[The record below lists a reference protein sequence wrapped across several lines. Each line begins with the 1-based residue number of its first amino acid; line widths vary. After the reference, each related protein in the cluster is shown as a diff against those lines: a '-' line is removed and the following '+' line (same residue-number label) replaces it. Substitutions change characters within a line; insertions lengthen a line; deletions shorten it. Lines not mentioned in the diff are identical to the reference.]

1 VLTDELAVVQRDPVA
16 SQTEVLLGQ
25 GNRADVYKNIFTAT
39 FRIKLLSNRILF
51 LRIACSGF
59 LGTVTSFKFII
70 KVGYDF
76 SVRLAT
82 LLTT

>member
-1 VLTDELAVVQRDPVA
+1 VLTDELAVVQRDSVA

-25 GNRADVYKNIFTAT
+25 GNRADVYKDIFTAT
-39 FRIKLLSNRILF
+39 FIIKLLSNRILF
-51 LRIACSGF
+51 LRIVCSGF
-59 LGTVTSFKFII
+59 LGNVTSFKFII

>member
-1 VLTDELAVVQRDPVA
+1 
-16 SQTEVLLGQ
+16 
-25 GNRADVYKNIFTAT
+25 
-39 FRIKLLSNRILF
+39 
-51 LRIACSGF
+51 
-59 LGTVTSFKFII
+59 VTSFKFII